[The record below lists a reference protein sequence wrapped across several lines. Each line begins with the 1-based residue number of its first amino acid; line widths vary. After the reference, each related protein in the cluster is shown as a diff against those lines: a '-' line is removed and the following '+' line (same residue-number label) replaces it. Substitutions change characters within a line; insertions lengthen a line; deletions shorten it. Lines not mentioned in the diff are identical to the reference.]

1 MVHLVGFDLPRNFVE
16 RDPRIMAGVIA
27 LASTLLL
34 GPVGV
39 PAAAAAQGGNLLSR
53 SPCFGGGGCWARR
66 LWPSVGALR
75 LRGGRAQPPAQA
87 AAPVEAP
94 GAPPREMHP
103 VPAAADAHKG
113 GECFPSDVFHTTS
126 SWGAGATVSGNGT
139 EPRELVRVLHLDQDG
154 PMFRPSAAAS
164 GDAREECGDGT
175 ALQAK
180 KRKTGDAGVERHE
193 EADDEQAD
201 EGWVECSD
209 GADSEADVAA
219 ALGHACGSMG
229 GDGLALP
236 PPLSPSELMLMMQV
250 RLWLKCVCVCVCV
263 CVRVCVLPFFL
274 SNSVKC
280 VCGGGRRVGIYRNVC
295 MYACMY
301 ECM

>member
-1 MVHLVGFDLPRNFVE
+1 
-16 RDPRIMAGVIA
+16 MASGAGLIA

-75 LRGGRAQPPAQA
+75 LRGGRAQPPAQD
-87 AAPVEAP
+87 AAPVQSP
-94 GAPPREMHP
+94 GAPPREMHV

-113 GECFPSDVFHTTS
+113 GGCFPSDVFHTTS
-126 SWGAGATVSGNGT
+126 SWGAGATGSGNGT
-139 EPRELVRVLHLDQDG
+139 ELVRVLHLDRDG
-154 PMFRPSAAAS
+154 PMFRASSVAS
-164 GDAREECGDGT
+164 GDAREQCVDGT

-180 KRKTGDAGVERHE
+180 KRKTGDAGVERHS
-193 EADDEQAD
+193 EADEEGED

-209 GADSEADVAA
+209 GADSEADFAA
-219 ALGHACGSMG
+219 ALGRTPGSIG
-229 GDGLALP
+229 GDGLTLP

-250 RLWLKCVCVCVCV
+250 RLWLKFV
-263 CVRVCVLPFFL
+263 CVRVCVCERERVCVCECVCVLPFVL
-274 SNSVKC
+274 SF
-280 VCGGGRRVGIYRNVC
+280 
-295 MYACMY
+295 
-301 ECM
+301 